1 MYHPACKRIS
11 HKKTRTAGTMRVSCN
26 AARHHHAACAT
37 ATTYFLSVAGVAAS
51 DAATVPSFLAAAAAA
66 LAAFASFLASFLAA
80 AASFLV
86 SAAVLAGAAAVSAAA
101 GAAAAAFGAALAAVD
116 LAAAG
121 AAGAP
126 DLAWPFT
133 CKPSSDSF
141 TELFG
146 PTPLTLLSKSAQ
158 SLKGPPLARSSTM
171 AFEVTGPMPLT
182 LSSAAWSALLTS
194 TWANAK
200 PIVAIKVMTASNN
213 FLNI

>member
-1 MYHPACKRIS
+1 MLWNSLP
-11 HKKTRTAGTMRVSCN
+11 G
-26 AARHHHAACAT
+26 AT
-37 ATTYFLSVAGVAAS
+37 HFLSVAGVFAS
-51 DAATVPSFLAAAAAA
+51 AAATVPSFLAAAAAAAAA

-80 AASFLV
+80 AASFFV

-101 GAAAAAFGAALAAVD
+101 GAAAVTAAAAFGAALAAVD

-133 CKPSSDSF
+133 CKPASDSF

-158 SLKGPPLARSSTM
+158 SLKGPPLARSSTI
-171 AFEVTGPMPLT
+171 AFDVTGPMPLT
-182 LSSAAWSALLTS
+182 PSSAAWSALLTS